1 MFSLL
6 TGVCQQP
13 DYLLDLAEFDTMEGE
28 EAGEACQDT
37 DLMAW
42 LENISPIQR

>member
-13 DYLLDLAEFDTMEGE
+13 DYLLDLAEFDMMEVE
-28 EAGEACQDT
+28 EAFQDT